1 MGRGTE
7 KLCKVYVDGN
17 EDSSRSNSTF
27 QGGGPGK
34 ESSLGK
40 GRIAVSLR
48 PILALF
54 PPFKDQ
60 WEVVLSAVSVWW
72 QLGENLFETWRQIL
86 AKGELK
92 TRCYQGHAKEVRDG
106 KY

>member
-1 MGRGTE
+1 M
-7 KLCKVYVDGN
+7 YVDGN
-17 EDSSRSNSTF
+17 EDSARSNSTF
-27 QGGGPGK
+27 QGGGPG
-34 ESSLGK
+34 
-40 GRIAVSLR
+40 IAVSLQ